1 MSIMEPSKR
10 ESGRMVDMKSRS
22 PYSTKIF
29 THAEHR
35 QISILSYIGKK
46 KEEPQD
52 VLLLTT
58 HPNPIY
64 GVTKDDG
71 KTKPALLKLYDF
83 IKPGVC
89 VVDNQKD
96 NLTVK
101 TTTNQWTMC
110 ALFYILDVGRVNAQT
125 VRSLNN
131 GLLHADLKNSFE
143 LTYELAKA
151 MCVPL
156 IFRRIQNPTGI
167 TWALLDVM
175 NRLTRDVDSEIMSS
189 PEVTGRLKAFRDSV
203 IISITKKQNLK
214 TPQMPMPAR
223 ITIMPQKHKTML
235 PACPKKIDARRYCRA
250 CYREKGGSVKELPR
264 SRHLCEVCEEPVC
277 WTKHAFLRCP
287 ECNLI

>member
-1 MSIMEPSKR
+1 MSIMEPTKR
-10 ESGRMVDMKSRS
+10 ESGKLVDMKERA

-35 QISILSYIGKK
+35 QLSIVSYIGKK
-46 KEEPQD
+46 KEDPQN

-58 HPNPIY
+58 HPRPIY
-64 GVTKDDG
+64 GVTRDDG
-71 KTKPALLKLYDF
+71 KTKPAQLKLYDY
-83 IKPGVC
+83 IKSGVC

-101 TTTNQWTMC
+101 ATTNQWTMC
-110 ALFYILDVGRVNAQT
+110 ALFYILDVARVNAQT
-125 VRSLNN
+125 IRSLNN
-131 GLLHADLKNSFE
+131 GLTHADLKNSFE
-143 LTYELAKA
+143 LSYELAKA

-175 NRLTRDVDSEIMSS
+175 NRLTRNVESEVMSS

-203 IISITKKQNLK
+203 IISISKQQNLK
-214 TPQMPMPAR
+214 TPPKPPQLGQ
-223 ITIMPQKHKTML
+223 IQPQKQKSAL
-235 PACPKKIDARRYCRA
+235 PVCPKKIDARRYCRA

-287 ECNLI
+287 ECNLL